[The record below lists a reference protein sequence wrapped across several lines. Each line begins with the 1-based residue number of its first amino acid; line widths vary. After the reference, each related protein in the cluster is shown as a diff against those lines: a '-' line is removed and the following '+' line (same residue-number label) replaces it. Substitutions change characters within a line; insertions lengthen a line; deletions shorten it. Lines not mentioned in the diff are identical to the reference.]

1 MTILFEV
8 GSTNY
13 EEEKKL
19 MIQAL
24 DKLQSRFEIN
34 DGYHFGEPMSKF
46 GWTFFN
52 LWIKSHFRLKIEEKL
67 ADMIKKSKGR
77 KPEEKLTNFMVKFF
91 ETSDCKVK
99 LKMLEG

>member
-24 DKLQSRFEIN
+24 DKLQSKLEIS

-52 LWIKSHFRLKIEEKL
+52 LWIKSHFRTNIEHTL
-67 ADMIKKSKGR
+67 ADMIEKSKGK
-77 KPEEKLTNFMVKFF
+77 KPEEKLTNFMTKFF

-99 LKMLEG
+99 LKLLEF